1 MRPYSLD
8 IRTKVC
14 EAYRRG
20 EGSQRALAVRFDVS
34 LSFVRD
40 LIRLARETGGIEPRH
55 QSANAHRNSKLDS
68 ELLEFVS
75 RALAEQPG
83 LSLSQLCNKLE
94 IERKIC
100 VSRATLWRAISR
112 QRSNPALSLRHKP

>member
-8 IRTKVC
+8 IRTKVR

-40 LIRLARETGGIEPRH
+40 LIRLARETGSIEPRH
-55 QSANAHRNSKLDS
+55 QSTNAQRNSKLDS

-75 RALAEQPG
+75 RALAEHPG

-94 IERKIC
+94 MERKIC
-100 VSRATLWRAISR
+100 VSRATLWRAINR
-112 QRSNPALSLRHKP
+112 QRRDPVPSLHHKS

>member
-20 EGSQRALAVRFDVS
+20 EGSQRALAARFNVS

-55 QSANAHRNSKLDS
+55 HSANAQRNSKLDP

-75 RALAEQPG
+75 RALAEQPR

-94 IERKIC
+94 TERKIC
-100 VSRATLWRAISR
+100 VSRATLWRAINR
-112 QRSNPALSLRHKP
+112 RRNDPALSLHPTT

>member
-8 IRTKVC
+8 IRIKVC

-20 EGSQRALAVRFDVS
+20 EGSQRALAARFDVS

-40 LIRLARETGGIEPRH
+40 LIRLARETGSIEPRH
-55 QSANAHRNSKLDS
+55 HSENARRNSKLDS

-83 LSLSQLCNKLE
+83 LSLSQLCDKLE
-94 IERKIC
+94 TERKIC
-100 VSRATLWRAISR
+100 ISRATLWRAINR
-112 QRSNPALSLRHKP
+112 QRSEPAPSLRHKP

>member
-20 EGSQRALAVRFDVS
+20 EGSQRALAARFDVS

-40 LIRLARETGGIEPRH
+40 LIRLARETGSIEPRH
-55 QSANAHRNSKLDS
+55 HNPNAHRNSKLDS

-94 IERKIC
+94 TERKIC
-100 VSRATLWRAISR
+100 VSRATLWRAINR
-112 QRSNPALSLRHKP
+112 QRNDPTSSHHYKR